1 MKLKKNQPRFKVL
14 GLILVLIGIFV
25 VSLVWMKRLRTEQLN
40 ARPFY
45 QKFEEAVALMRSTD
59 VRVGSGQ
66 EAKRGA
72 RVTLHYVGKLK
83 DGSVFD
89 SSRARNQPVVF
100 ELGAAKALPCF
111 DHGVIGMKTGGI
123 RRLEVPYLIAYGDAG
138 VPGVVPPG
146 ADVEFEVELIE
157 IKSVLN

>member
-1 MKLKKNQPRFKVL
+1 MKLKKNQPRLKIL
-14 GLILVLIGIFV
+14 GLILVLIGVFV
-25 VSLVWMKRLRTEQLN
+25 VSLVWMRLRYTEQLN

-45 QKFEEAVALMRSTD
+45 QRFEEAVGLMKSTD
-59 VRVGSGQ
+59 LRVGSGE

-111 DHGVIGMKTGGI
+111 DRGVIGMKTGGI
-123 RRLEVPYLIAYGDAG
+123 RRLEVPSLIAYGAVG

-146 ADVEFEVELIE
+146 ADVEFEMELIAL
-157 IKSVLN
+157 KPVLK

>member
-1 MKLKKNQPRFKVL
+1 MGGVMKLKKNQPRFKVL

-111 DHGVIGMKTGGI
+111 DHGVIVSPQTHCVALDVRFDELLNDSI
-123 RRLEVPYLIAYGDAG
+123 RLVLALG
-138 VPGVVPPG
+138 VL
-146 ADVEFEVELIE
+146 AIR
-157 IKSVLN
+157 